1 MSRAIY
7 RRDRALVNDLAVCT
21 AHANNGDEIGL
32 SPRRRTIVRAL
43 RGQATARQRQCL
55 HLYYGRGLNQEAIA
69 KLLCIN
75 VSTVSRNI
83 TNGERHVD
91 AALALLE
98 P

>member
-43 RGQATARQRQCL
+43 RGQATAR
-55 HLYYGRGLNQEAIA
+55 HFT
-69 KLLCIN
+69 
-75 VSTVSRNI
+75 STM
-83 TNGERHVD
+83 
-91 AALALLE
+91 AAD
-98 P
+98 

>member
-43 RGQATARQRQCL
+43 RGQATARQRQYL
-55 HLYYGRGLNQEAIA
+55 YLYYGRGLNQEAIA

>member
-55 HLYYGRGLNQEAIA
+55 YLYYGRGLNQEDIA